1 MLCILSKDI
10 RIYINIISEKV
21 YCNKAYEGGC
31 KNAVSGKLHILEK
44 QDSSIEE
51 CFDLCKKYSECERFF
66 LGKSGTSNAGKCQLR
81 RAGCTKDSNSSWKYY
96 LIEDCSVGGTKYKL
110 LEFKVEKIEDTLL

>member
-1 MLCILSKDI
+1 MLCISSKYKG
-10 RIYINIISEKV
+10 IYINIISEKV

-44 QDSSIEE
+44 PDSSMEE
-51 CFDLCKKYSECERFF
+51 CFDLCIKYSECERFF

-81 RAGCTKDSNSSWKYY
+81 RAGCIKDPNPSWKYY
-96 LIEDCSVGGTKYKL
+96 LINDCSVGGMKH
-110 LEFKVEKIEDTLL
+110 KV